1 VFKARI
7 SRRTQKGKKPIRTKQ
22 KKAGERINF
31 NMIHLRE

>member
-22 KKAGERINF
+22 KKAGERINR
-31 NMIHLRE
+31 IYLRE